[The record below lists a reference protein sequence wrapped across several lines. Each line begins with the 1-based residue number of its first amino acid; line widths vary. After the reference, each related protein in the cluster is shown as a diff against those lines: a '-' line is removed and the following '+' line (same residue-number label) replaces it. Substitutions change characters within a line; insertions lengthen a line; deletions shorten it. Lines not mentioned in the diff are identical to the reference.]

1 VVRRRPPKPAI
12 REDQLRNWKLV
23 QSFRRVLER
32 VYATEEPTGT
42 LADPRRKVE
51 ISSYLSL
58 FLLGLYSPVVDSMRG
73 LCAAS
78 QLQRVREN
86 IGGPRICPS
95 SFSEMQRVL
104 DPEVLHEVFRDL
116 AAQLPV
122 PPAHEL
128 GLQNLELVAQD
139 GSLWRALPR
148 MSWAKYGVGPDGEAK
163 GVRLHLRFH
172 LVRDVPW
179 DARVDRGRSCERQAL
194 RQMLVPGQI
203 SVGDRYYGEDYQL
216 FGQVDQAGACF
227 VFRIKDNAVVQEEA
241 SLPISPTDQAAGV
254 VRHARVRLGAHEAKR
269 SILLR
274 LVEIRS
280 ATQHL
285 LLATN
290 LAAAEFPAELIG
302 RIYRRR
308 WQIELFFRWIKC
320 ILGNRHLFAES
331 PSGVAIQMYLALIAG
346 LLFQL
351 YTGRRPTKRQMEA
364 IQFHLLGWASDEEL
378 AVLLKRGAPKRARQ
392 A

>member
-1 VVRRRPPKPAI
+1 MSRRARKPKI
-12 REDQLRNWKLV
+12 RQDQLRNWKLV
-23 QSFRRVLER
+23 ESFRRVLAR
-32 VYATEEPTGT
+32 VYAPRAEPGT

-51 ISSYLSL
+51 VAPYLSL
-58 FLLGLYSPVVDSMRG
+58 FLLGLYNPVVDSMRG

-78 QLQRVREN
+78 QLKRVRET
-86 IGGPRICPS
+86 IGGPAMAPA
-95 SFSEMQRVL
+95 SFSEMQGVL
-104 DPEVLHEVFRDL
+104 EPEVLHEVFRDL
-116 AAQLPV
+116 AAQMP
-122 PPAHEL
+122 
-128 GLQNLELVAQD
+128 GLACPEPGLRDLDLVAQD

-148 MSWAKYGVGPDGEAK
+148 MTWAEYGVGPDGEAK

-194 RQMLVPGQI
+194 RQMLVPKQI

-216 FGQVDQAGACF
+216 FAQVDKAQAFF
-227 VFRIKDNAVVQEEA
+227 VFRIKDNAVVHQDA
-241 SLPISPTDQAAGV
+241 PLPISPADQAAGV
-254 VRHARVRLGAHEAKR
+254 VRHAAVRLGAQESKR

-274 LVEIRS
+274 LVEIRT

-285 LLATN
+285 LLVTN
-290 LAAAEFPAELIG
+290 LAATEFPAELIG

-320 ILGNRHLFAES
+320 ILRNRHLFAES
-331 PSGVAIQMYLALIAG
+331 PAGVALQMYLALIAG

-364 IQFHLLGWASDEEL
+364 IQFHLMGWASDEEL
-378 AVLLKRGAPKRARQ
+378 AALLNRGAPKTVKKA
-392 A
+392 